1 MPEEYELL
9 PVSTIE
15 ELKKEV
21 EELKKVKETAASAA
35 ELVDSIKELADYVD
49 KLIVVDADLHSR
61 ITDLMIKITDLTKEM
76 KVVSDLLRKGLGEPV
91 SIEPKQVKSVAV
103 QGVKPSN
110 PVEEIRRLRE
120 ENEKLLKQLSDLEKI
135 YRERETKEMLRKA
148 LEKHYGGI

>member
-9 PVSTIE
+9 PVSTLE

-21 EELKKVKETAASAA
+21 EELKKVKKTVSSTA
-35 ELVDSIKELADYVD
+35 ELVDSLKELADYVD
-49 KLIVVDADLHSR
+49 KLIVIDADLHSR

-76 KVVSDLLRKGLGEPV
+76 KIVSDLLRKGLGETRTETNP
-91 SIEPKQVKSVAV
+91 IEPKPRTST
-103 QGVKPSN
+103 S
-110 PVEEIRRLRE
+110 PVDEIRKLRE
-120 ENEKLLKQLSDLEKI
+120 ENEKLLKQLSELEKV